1 MALSVDTP
9 LVVELGDQQDYPML
23 VSGAIAVVYEGSAI
37 TLDANGFASALVT
50 NNLFVGHALRGVSDV
65 GGTSGDKTVR
75 VRTGR
80 YKAEVTLAS
89 VAQTNVGDLVYM
101 SDDSTYTLSSSANAV
116 KVGIVDRYV
125 AANTCVVEFYSKAAT
140 VL

>member
-23 VSGAIAVVYEGSAI
+23 VSGAIAVIYEGSAI
-37 TLDANGFASALVT
+37 TLNGDGYAGVLVPG
-50 NNLFVGHALRGVSDV
+50 NLFVGHALRGVSDV
-65 GGTSGDKTVR
+65 GGASGDKTVR

-80 YKAEVTLAS
+80 YKAEVTLTS

-101 SDDSTYTLSSSANAV
+101 SDDGTYTLSSAGSAV
-116 KVGIVDRYV
+116 KVGICDRYV